1 MDLDAIQQA
10 LQSEHLDGWLFYDF
24 RKSNPIAYQVL
35 GLPFDAFY
43 SRRWFYFIPAQGQPA
58 ALVSAVES
66 HVLGALQG
74 QCLVFRTWQE
84 MQAHLRS
91 LLRADTRIAM
101 EYSPMNAIP
110 YVSRVD
116 AGTLELVRSFGV
128 DVVSSA
134 NLAQRF
140 GAQLS
145 EAQME
150 SHREAGRRLIAAK
163 DTLFASLGDDLRS
176 GVSLDEYA
184 VTQRLVALIKQ
195 AGLVLSSGDPHV
207 AVNAN
212 ASNPH
217 YEPSSGN
224 SSPIRPGDLVLF
236 DFWARLPE
244 PDAVIADYTWMA
256 FAGTRDEIPARQRE
270 VFEIVRR
277 ARDTGIAFARQRLAE
292 GVPVEGCEV
301 DDTTRA
307 VIAQAGYG
315 DYFVHRTGHSISRV
329 VHGDGA
335 NMDNFETRDE
345 RTLLPSTCCSIEP
358 GIYLPE
364 FGIRSEVNIL
374 IHEHDVEVTGL
385 PAQEEI
391 VALL

>member
-1 MDLDAIQQA
+1 MQLDAIQQT

-74 QCLVFRTWQE
+74 RCLVFRTWQE

-110 YVSRVD
+110 YMSRVD

-163 DTLFASLGDDLRS
+163 DTLFASLGDVLRS

-184 VTQRLVALIKQ
+184 VVQRFTNIIKH
-195 AGLVLSSGDPHV
+195 AGLVL
-207 AVNAN
+207 
-212 ASNPH
+212 
-217 YEPSSGN
+217 
-224 SSPIRPGDLVLF
+224 
-236 DFWARLPE
+236 
-244 PDAVIADYTWMA
+244 
-256 FAGTRDEIPARQRE
+256 
-270 VFEIVRR
+270 
-277 ARDTGIAFARQRLAE
+277 
-292 GVPVEGCEV
+292 
-301 DDTTRA
+301 DDHP
-307 VIAQAGYG
+307 Q
-315 DYFVHRTGHSISRV
+315 
-329 VHGDGA
+329 
-335 NMDNFETRDE
+335 
-345 RTLLPSTCCSIEP
+345 
-358 GIYLPE
+358 
-364 FGIRSEVNIL
+364 
-374 IHEHDVEVTGL
+374 VEVK
-385 PAQEEI
+385 AKD
-391 VALL
+391 